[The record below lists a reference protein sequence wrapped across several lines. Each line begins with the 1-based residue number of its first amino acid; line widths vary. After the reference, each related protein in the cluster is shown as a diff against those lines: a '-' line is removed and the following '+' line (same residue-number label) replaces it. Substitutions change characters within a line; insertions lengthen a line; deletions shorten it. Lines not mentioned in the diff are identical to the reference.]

1 METYEKLVLDVVLFE
16 GSDVITQSDITGPR
30 LQSTGLM
37 DEEM

>member
-16 GSDVITQSDITGPR
+16 SCDVITNDSMPR
-30 LQSTGLM
+30 LNSIGLM